1 MLDEQEPGHVERAR
15 EEGSGYAGPPQQGEV
30 VICLK
35 NKPPVYNGM
44 RGVLGATAQPGNK
57 PWLLQARIEF
67 PDEGV
72 SMKDYTLCGAQFNR
86 EKTFGSVDELRERGI
101 DVNSMSAA
109 GEMYDFGHAMTVHRA
124 QGSQFRTLIYYSDM
138 PSSRDEWVRH
148 CYTAV
153 TRASERLVVLT

>member
-1 MLDEQEPGHVERAR
+1 M
-15 EEGSGYAGPPQQGEV
+15 
-30 VICLK
+30 K

-44 RGVLGATAQPGNK
+44 RGVLGAAAQPGDK
-57 PWLLQARIEF
+57 PWLLQARIGF

-86 EKTFGSVDELRERGI
+86 EKTFGSVDELHERGI
-101 DVNSMSAA
+101 NENSMSAA
-109 GEMYDFGHAMTVHRA
+109 GEIYDFGYAMTVHRA

-138 PSSRDEWVRH
+138 PSGRDEWVRK